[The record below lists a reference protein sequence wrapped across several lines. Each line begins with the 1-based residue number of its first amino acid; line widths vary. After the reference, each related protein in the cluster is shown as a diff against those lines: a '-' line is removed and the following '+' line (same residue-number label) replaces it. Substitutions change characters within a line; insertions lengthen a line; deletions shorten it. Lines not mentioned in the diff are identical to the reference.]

1 MAGELARAG
10 HRVTVFEALHDAG
23 GVLVYGIPEF
33 RLPKS
38 ILVAEVAYLERLG
51 VEFRMNFIVG
61 KTATIDDLRAEGY
74 EAFFIGT
81 GAGLPNFMKIP
92 GENLVGVYSA
102 NEYLTRVN
110 LMRAYDFPN
119 YDTPVFPGRRAAV
132 IGGGNVAMDS
142 VRTAKRLGAEQAL
155 IIYRRSRAEM
165 PARDRGG
172 PSRRGGR
179 HRVPLPDDADRYIG
193 DEHGRVKAMECLR
206 MELGEPD
213 ASGRRRPVP
222 VPGLGVHDRG
232 RPRRRGHRP
241 EPEPA
246 HPPDDPGPQRREMGH
261 DRRRLGDHGDLPP
274 GRLLRRRHRPGRG
287 DRHPGHGRRPDGRR
301 RHGPS
306 PQGRSRR
313 SGLRPINIR
322 GDPVHEENPFCRARA
337 HRRRALGRVLL
348 RRTAGRARRPHPD
361 QRRLST
367 TMSAKQPRAEALAV
381 AGGKIVFVG
390 DSRKALTRR
399 GGATRVVDLGGRMVL
414 PAFQDSH
421 IHLVMGGVEL
431 LACNI
436 AELAT
441 KEAVFARIRDY
452 AAAHPDLPWITGGGW
467 DLPLFPQANPR
478 KEDLDALVP
487 DRPAVLDSA
496 DGHCCLGQLA
506 GPGPGRRHPGHAGPG
521 RRPHRARPEDG
532 RADGDPAGERGR
544 PRRVASSP
552 PSGPWTIST
561 D

>member
-1 MAGELARAG
+1 MSEQDAKDKISPALAAEVLAEFEKGWRKDLRRAVPVKERMKIGRRPMPQRAASERNKDFSEVNLGLTAEEAVEEARRCLDCAKPGCLAGCPVRIDIPSFVKLVEKGDFAAAAAKIREANSLPAICGRVCPQESQCEESCHLKKASGVAVAIGNLERFVSDSERLGGGAVLPQLPPPTGHKVAVVGAGPAGLTVAGEMARAG

-155 IIYRRSRAEM
+155 IIYRRSRTEM
-165 PARDRGG
+165 PARVEEVHHAEEEGIEFHFLTT
-172 PSRRGGR
+172 PT
-179 HRVPLPDDADRYIG
+179 RYIG

-222 VPGLGVHDRG
+222 VPGSEFTTEVDLVVVAIGQSPNPLIPQTTPGLSVGKWGTIDVDWATMATSLPGVYSG
-232 RPRRRGHRP
+232 
-241 EPEPA
+241 
-246 HPPDDPGPQRREMGH
+246 
-261 DRRRLGDHGDLPP
+261 GD
-274 GRLLRRRHRPGRG
+274 
-287 DRHPGHGRRPDGRR
+287 
-301 RHGPS
+301 
-306 PQGRSRR
+306 
-313 SGLRPINIR
+313 
-322 GDPVHEENPFCRARA
+322 
-337 HRRRALGRVLL
+337 
-348 RRTAGRARRPHPD
+348 
-361 QRRLST
+361 
-367 TMSAKQPRAEALAV
+367 
-381 AGGKIVFVG
+381 IV
-390 DSRKALTRR
+390 R
-399 GGATRVVDLGGRMVL
+399 GGATVIL
-414 PAFQDSH
+414 A
-421 IHLVMGGVEL
+421 MGD
-431 LACNI
+431 
-436 AELAT
+436 
-441 KEAVFARIRDY
+441 ART
-452 AAAHPDLPWITGGGW
+452 AAAAMDRRL
-467 DLPLFPQANPR
+467 
-478 KEDLDALVP
+478 KEGP
-487 DRPAVLDSA
+487 
-496 DGHCCLGQLA
+496 A
-506 GPGPGRRHPGHAGPG
+506 GP
-521 RRPHRARPEDG
+521 
-532 RADGDPAGERGR
+532 
-544 PRRVASSP
+544 SSR
-552 PSGPWTIST
+552 
-561 D
+561 